1 MAEET
6 GETGMTDWVVGID
19 LGGTQL
25 RAALVDRAGAIV
37 RRDAVATAAQAGPEV
52 VVGQMAE
59 LVGRIAG
66 ADRGRIAAV
75 GLSSPGPLDGDRGIT
90 FALPN
95 LAGFDHFPLRD
106 RLATLVG
113 LPVAFENDGIA
124 AAVGEW
130 RFGAGKGLASFVYI
144 TVSTGIGGGIISD
157 GRVLRGRY
165 GMGGHLGHITVFPH
179 GDLCGCGNHG
189 CFEAHASGTALVRAG
204 KQAYAAAKRL
214 PQGVASVEAIDG
226 RVLTAAARAGDPVA
240 VAVMA
245 REAEILG
252 LGFTSILH
260 ALSPEAIV
268 VGGGVSQALD
278 LLLPGI
284 RAEIGRRAMPVF
296 REVPVVRAALGDNSG
311 LVGAAALAAALV
323 DKAKT

>member
-1 MAEET
+1 
-6 GETGMTDWVVGID
+6 MTDWVVGID

-25 RAALVDRAGAIV
+25 RAALVDRTGAIV
-37 RRDAVATAAQAGPEV
+37 RRDAVRTEAQAGPEV
-52 VVGQMAE
+52 VVGQMAA
-59 LVGRIAG
+59 LVERIAG
-66 ADRGRIAAV
+66 ADRGRVAAV
-75 GLSSPGPLDGDRGIT
+75 GLSSPGPLDSDRGIT

-95 LAGFDHFPLRD
+95 LSGFDQFPLRD
-106 RLATLVG
+106 RLAALVG

-130 RFGAGKGLASFVYI
+130 RFGAGQGLSSFVYI
-144 TVSTGIGGGIISD
+144 TVSTGIGGGIVSD

-165 GMGGHLGHITVFPH
+165 GMGGHLGHITLYPD
-179 GDLCGCGNHG
+179 GDLCGCGNRG
-189 CFEAHASGTALVRAG
+189 CFEAHGSGTALVKAGRA
-204 KQAYAAAKRL
+204 AYAASGLL
-214 PQGVASVEAIDG
+214 PAGVDSVAAIDG
-226 RVLTAAARAGDPVA
+226 KVLTAAARMGDRVA
-240 VAVMA
+240 TEVMA
-245 REAEILG
+245 REATILG

-284 RAEIGRRAMPVF
+284 RAEIAQRAMPVF
-296 REVPVVRAALGDNSG
+296 REVPIVAAALGDNSG

-323 DKAKT
+323 